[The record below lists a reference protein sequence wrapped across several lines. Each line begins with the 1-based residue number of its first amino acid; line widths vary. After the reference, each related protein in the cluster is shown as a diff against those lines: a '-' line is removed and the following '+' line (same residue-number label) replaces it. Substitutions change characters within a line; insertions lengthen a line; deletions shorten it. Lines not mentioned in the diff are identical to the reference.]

1 MRSFFSTLRLPA
13 MCAVLV
19 LSAASTLSAQSYAAD
34 AGEGEHHTRIS
45 DSSLTQPYTGSYGW
59 SMMLPPESVASYNKI
74 LSKVNTEG
82 QSEVVNFMLRGG
94 LGGLT
99 IKYYTERRQLP
110 VGYKLL
116 DSVIH
121 FYEADSVGRNGKIYK
136 RSYVLSEQAIDIE
149 VMLTEK
155 GQAELGEKLQ
165 AIFDSFQP
173 PPTATFVLKEW
184 QYGRNPEDYESGD
197 TFRTK

>member
-1 MRSFFSTLRLPA
+1 MRSFFSTLLLPSI
-13 MCAVLV
+13 CAL
-19 LSAASTLSAQSYAAD
+19 LAASASSTLSAQSYAAD
-34 AGEGEHHTRIS
+34 AGEGEHHTRTS
-45 DSSLTQPYTGSYGW
+45 DSSLTQPYTGAYGW
-59 SMMLPPESVASYNKI
+59 SMMLPPESVASFNKI
-74 LSKVNTEG
+74 LSKVNSEG

-116 DSVIH
+116 DSAIH

-136 RSYVLSEQAIDIE
+136 RSYVLAEQAIDIE

-155 GQAELGEKLQ
+155 GQAELEGKLL

-173 PPTATFVLKEW
+173 PAEATFTLKEW
-184 QYGRNPEDYESGD
+184 QYGRNPEDYETGD
-197 TFRTK
+197 TFRTE